1 MIRAVN
7 IGRIKLI
14 WILLRAFMNRIVSTR
29 SILAACLA
37 LAVLVTVCPAEETR
51 RIHGYR
57 IELGRFADRPEADQ
71 SIQSAAE
78 RASLPLR
85 VDSLEGG
92 WVVTSEDYS
101 TLAEAESARSTL
113 IREGFDETRLAES
126 VIEVAPAKSPSYAIR
141 LGKVENLLSAWQ
153 PQVEMLS
160 RGIEPVHLL
169 REGNGYTIQAGEF
182 SDRTAATGLL
192 TTLHQTGYPDAEV
205 IELPGTASGIES
217 QLISLVPVETSPE
230 PPSEPAVSPEEF
242 QKLSQE
248 LDRLKLEQSFLR
260 MTPTPVSQEEQGIAS
275 QALALLFQSATA
287 LEENR
292 QWEAA
297 RMQYRFILEQ
307 APGDPDSI
315 AGLARV
321 EEIINRKP
329 SPQPTAS
336 PSPEPSATPSPS
348 SVPTTPPV
356 AAPAPPSQAQPD
368 VPTPPISKAI
378 PFPSV
383 LAAWPPAVLL
393 AAGFAS
399 GAGAVL
405 LIFILGRL
413 LRGKRPSIA
422 APEAPLVEPPS
433 LEMEEPPAPEPQIEE
448 RVHAPESFLQ
458 EIESIPLVDPEI
470 EEPAAEFIP
479 SIDTEIETPAL
490 AVEAE
495 PFELEIPTPIE
506 PEPSQPEILEP
517 IEAEPEQL
525 EITDTSET
533 IEEIP
538 MVGDFIEPPT
548 SEELTTPEASIGEE
562 RSIPEPAPVS
572 FPPEEIMPLA
582 PLVEEEVAEES
593 VKGEAPPERAIEEA
607 EVLPAPW
614 TTALE
619 MAYPEERLG
628 LDADDWEGRY
638 EHACLLIAQNRLLS
652 PEAIFLK
659 MVKEPSEQE
668 ALFGKV
674 VADSGERQKIE
685 FDLCCLSVGEHPMGM
700 SLENTRREGE
710 ALEFGFYL
718 DPETSAPRF
727 RILDR
732 AYPCEIPQWNRIRL
746 EIDAPE
752 GTLRIEWEGHPPIEY
767 DSGPGTVFPIDL
779 VTLRAPAP
787 AEGTLLLRN
796 LKILRR

>member
-1 MIRAVN
+1 
-7 IGRIKLI
+7 
-14 WILLRAFMNRIVSTR
+14 MNRIASTR
-29 SILAACLA
+29 SISAACLA

-57 IELGRFADRPEADQ
+57 VELGRFADRQEADQ
-71 SIQSAAE
+71 LSRSAAE
-78 RASLPLR
+78 RTSLPLR
-85 VDSLEGG
+85 IESLEGG

-101 TLAEAESARSTL
+101 TLAEAESARSTFA
-113 IREGFDETRLAES
+113 RHGFDQARLFEA
-126 VIEVAPAKSPSYAIR
+126 VIEVAAKKSPSYAIR

-160 RGIEPVHLL
+160 RGIGPVRLQ
-169 REGNGYTIQAGEF
+169 REESGYAIQAGEF
-182 SDRTAATGLL
+182 SERNAAIDQLNAL
-192 TTLHQTGYPDAEV
+192 RQTGYPDAEV

-217 QLISLVPVETSPE
+217 QLISLVPVEASPE

-275 QALALLFQSATA
+275 RSLALLLQSATA

-297 RMQYRFILEQ
+297 RLQYRFILKQ

-321 EEIINRKP
+321 EEILNRKP

-336 PSPEPSATPSPS
+336 PSPEPSTTPSPS

-405 LIFILGRL
+405 LIFLSGRL
-413 LRGKRPSIA
+413 LRGKRPSEA
-422 APEAPLVEPPS
+422 APEAPLMQPPS

-458 EIESIPLVDPEI
+458 EIDSIPLVDPEI

-479 SIDTEIETPAL
+479 SIETETPA
-490 AVEAE
+490 ATMEAE
-495 PFELEIPTPIE
+495 PSELEIPLPVE

-517 IEAEPEQL
+517 IETEPEQL
-525 EITDTSET
+525 EITDTTET

-538 MVGDFIEPPT
+538 ITEDSIEPPVR
-548 SEELTTPEASIGEE
+548 EEVSTPEPSIEEE
-562 RSIPEPAPVS
+562 RPVPEPAPVS
-572 FPPEEIMPLA
+572 PPPEEIISLA
-582 PLVEEEVAEES
+582 ALTEEEVAKET
-593 VKGEAPPERAIEEA
+593 VVGEAPPERAIDEA
-607 EVLPAPW
+607 EALPAPW

-619 MAYPEERLG
+619 MAYPEESLG

-668 ALFGKV
+668 TLFGKV
-674 VADSGERQKIE
+674 VADSGEKQKIE

-727 RILDR
+727 RILDQ
-732 AYPCEIPQWNRIRL
+732 AYPCEIPQWNHIRL

-779 VTLRAPAP
+779 VTLRAPGP

-796 LKILRR
+796 LRILRA